1 MTMKKYISG
10 IIAITA
16 LALAACTAEE
26 IPAPGKNPEPA
37 PDKQIEG
44 ELLIKFAPYVSDI
57 LDEQAAMAT
66 RSGTPATR
74 SGIFSVDQ
82 VLEIVGAYQLERVF
96 PVDKRVE
103 ERTREAD
110 LHLWYVVRFDA
121 DRPAEQ
127 VAEELSAL
135 GEVQRVSFN
144 RTIQRAYNPRKRP
157 TPLTQETLRTIRA
170 VTRAQ
175 GETYPFD
182 DELLPKQ
189 WHLINR
195 GDMFA
200 EKSIVGADVQCE
212 QAWKLSTGDPSIIVA
227 VLDEG
232 VMITHPDLKDNIWV
246 NENEVFNGLE
256 DVDGNGY
263 AGDRYGYN
271 FVNNS
276 GVIAW
281 NDAKDSGHGTHV
293 AGVIAARNGNGI
305 GISSVA
311 GGDASKA
318 GVKIMSCQIFS
329 GDGGANTLGQVRAI
343 KYAADNGAVIL
354 QCSWGYASG
363 LSNAV
368 EITPGFSSEEE
379 WAAAVPLE
387 KSALDYFTH
396 NAGSPN
402 GVIEGGIAIFA
413 GGNESAGMAGFPGAA
428 EDYVSVAATAA
439 DFTPA
444 VYSNY
449 GPGTTISAPGG
460 DQDYYY
466 DYGQGAQM
474 GQIGTVLS
482 TLPPQVSD
490 NTGYGYMEGT
500 SMACPHVSGV
510 AALALSYAVEL
521 RRHFTAD
528 EFKALLHANVTPI
541 DDYMTGTKFFYKY
554 VSDMGQSRPMQLEL
568 GNFRNKMGSGQV
580 NATKLLNAIAGNG
593 AQLSFPNLYIR
604 SGSEVSAIPANYFVK
619 GETLTYTV
627 AIDDA
632 SVASCSA
639 NGKKLTFKGLKVGVT
654 KATITANNGE
664 RHAFNITVRN
674 ATNGSGW
681 L

>member
-1 MTMKKYISG
+1 MKKYIYG
-10 IIAITA
+10 IIAIVA

-26 IPAPGKNPEPA
+26 IPAPGKTPENK
-37 PDKQIEG
+37 PDQQIEG

-57 LDEQAAMAT
+57 LDEQAAKAT
-66 RSGTPATR
+66 RSGAPATR
-74 SGIFSVDQ
+74 SGIFPVDE
-82 VLEIVGAYQLERVF
+82 VLDIVGAYQLERVF
-96 PVDKRVE
+96 PVNPRTE
-103 ERTREAD
+103 ERTREAG

-121 DRPAEQ
+121 DRSVEQ

-175 GETYPFD
+175 SEAYPFD

-200 EKSIVGADVQCE
+200 DKSIVGADVQCE

-246 NENEVFNGLE
+246 NENEVFNSRNDE
-256 DVDGNGY
+256 DGNGY

-271 FVNNS
+271 FVTNS
-276 GVIAW
+276 GVIEW
-281 NDAKDSGHGTHV
+281 NNAKDSGHGTHV

-329 GDGGANTLGQVRAI
+329 GDIGANTLGQVRAI

-368 EITPGFSSEEE
+368 EITPGFTTEEE

-428 EDYVSVAATAA
+428 EDFVSVAATAA
-439 DFTPA
+439 DYTPA
-444 VYSNY
+444 IYSNY
-449 GPGTTISAPGG
+449 GPGITISAPGG

-482 TLPPQVSD
+482 TLPPQFSD

-510 AALALSYAVEL
+510 AALALSYAAEL

-528 EFKALLHANVTPI
+528 EFKALLHANVTPV
-541 DDYMTGTKFFYKY
+541 DDYMSGTKFYYKY
-554 VSDMGQSRPMQLEL
+554 VSDMGQTRPMQLEL
-568 GNFRNKMGSGQV
+568 GKFKNQMGSGQV

-593 AQLSFPNLYIR
+593 TQLSFPNLYIR
-604 SGSEVSAIPANYFVK
+604 TGSEIAAIPANYFVK
-619 GETLTYTV
+619 GESLTYTV
-627 AIDDA
+627 AIEDA
-632 SVASCSA
+632 ATASSRA
-639 NGKKLTFKGLKVGVT
+639 EGRKLLFKGLKEGVT
-654 KATITANNGE
+654 KATISASNGE
-664 RHAFNITVRN
+664 VHSFNITVRKS
-674 ATNGSGW
+674 TGGSGW

>member
-1 MTMKKYISG
+1 MKKYIYG
-10 IIAITA
+10 IIAIVA

-26 IPAPGKNPEPA
+26 IPAPGKTPENK
-37 PDKQIEG
+37 PDQQIEG
-44 ELLIKFAPYVSDI
+44 ELLVKFAPYVSDI
-57 LDEQAAMAT
+57 LDEQAAKAT
-66 RSGTPATR
+66 RSGAPATR
-74 SGIFSVDQ
+74 SGIFPVDE
-82 VLEIVGAYQLERVF
+82 VLDIVGAYQLERVF
-96 PVDKRVE
+96 PVNPRTE
-103 ERTREAD
+103 GRTREAG

-121 DRPAEQ
+121 DRSVEQ
-127 VAEELSAL
+127 VAKELSAL

-175 GETYPFD
+175 SEAYPFD

-200 EKSIVGADVQCE
+200 DKSIVGADVQCE

-246 NENEVFNGLE
+246 NENEVFNSRNDE
-256 DVDGNGY
+256 DGNGY

-271 FVNNS
+271 FVTNS
-276 GVIAW
+276 GVIEW
-281 NDAKDSGHGTHV
+281 NNAKDSGHGTHV

-305 GISSVA
+305 GIGSIA
-311 GGDASKA
+311 GGDASKG

-329 GDGGANTLGQVRAI
+329 GDIGANTLGQVRAI

-368 EITPGFSSEEE
+368 EITPGFTTEEE

-428 EDYVSVAATAA
+428 EDFVSVAATAA
-439 DFTPA
+439 DYTPA
-444 VYSNY
+444 IYSNY
-449 GPGTTISAPGG
+449 GPGITISAPGG

-482 TLPPQVSD
+482 TLPPQFSD

-510 AALALSYAVEL
+510 AALALSYAAEL

-528 EFKALLHANVTPI
+528 EFKALLHANVTPV
-541 DDYMTGTKFFYKY
+541 DDYMSGTKFYYKY
-554 VSDMGQSRPMQLEL
+554 VSDMGQTRPMQLEL
-568 GNFRNKMGSGQV
+568 GKFKNQMGSGQV

-593 AQLSFPNLYIR
+593 TQLSFPNLYIR
-604 SGSEVSAIPANYFVK
+604 TGSEIAAIPANYFVK
-619 GETLTYTV
+619 GESLTYTV
-627 AIDDA
+627 AIEDA
-632 SVASCSA
+632 ATASSRA
-639 NGKKLTFKGLKVGVT
+639 EGRKLLFKGLKEGVT
-654 KATITANNGE
+654 KATISASNGE
-664 RHAFNITVRN
+664 VHSFNITVRKS
-674 ATNGSGW
+674 TGGSGW